1 MLQMVADTSSLILL
15 AKCSLLETVCRLF
28 RVIIPPASLQEAAAK
43 DLVKKYP
50 DAALILG
57 LISKGS
63 IVVQNP
69 GKTKLPLPL
78 SIHQGEKE
86 ALQLAIKFGRTL
98 LATDDGKAIK
108 AARFLNVPF
117 IITPKLVAELFR
129 LRRISFKKAKSCL
142 ERLKTIGRYSPE
154 IIADA
159 LLSLR
164 EGKDV

>member
-1 MLQMVADTSSLILL
+1 MHQMVADASSLILL

-28 RVIIPPASLQEAAAK
+28 EVVIPPTSFKEAAAK

-50 DAALILG
+50 DAALILE
-57 LISKGS
+57 LISNGS
-63 IVVQNP
+63 IVIQNP
-69 GKTKLPLPL
+69 GKTKLPLSL

-117 IITPKLVAELFR
+117 IITPKLVTELFR
-129 LRRISFKKAKSCL
+129 LRKISFNKAKNCL
-142 ERLKTIGRYSPE
+142 EKLKTIGRYSPE

-159 LLSLR
+159 LLSLT
-164 EGKDV
+164 EGKDA